1 MDDPA
6 AAASLITELFS
17 WIGLALGV
25 VLLIAGYLRGAFF
38 RGWREALG
46 VVVLDEQGELA
57 YRWLGED
64 GALYEAPAIDD
75 DSQVLE
81 PGEDV
86 TVYVNPRDPSVGRV
100 DDPAHE
106 GRALRTTGWILLGLG
121 LAALVIQFVLLFF

>member
-17 WIGLALGV
+17 WIGLGLGV

-46 VVVLDEQGELA
+46 VVVLDEQGDLA

-100 DDPAHE
+100 DDPIHE

-121 LAALVIQFVLLFF
+121 LAALVIQFVLLFL

>member
-46 VVVLDEQGELA
+46 VVVLDEQGDLA

-86 TVYVNPRDPSVGRV
+86 TVYVNPRDPSVGRI

>member
-46 VVVLDEQGELA
+46 VVVLDEQGDLA